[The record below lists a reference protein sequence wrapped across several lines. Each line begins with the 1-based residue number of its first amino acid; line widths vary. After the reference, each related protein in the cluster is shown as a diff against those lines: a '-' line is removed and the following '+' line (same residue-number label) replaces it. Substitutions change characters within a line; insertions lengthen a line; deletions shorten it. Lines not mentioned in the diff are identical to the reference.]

1 MIGLFS
7 IFYGHYR
14 RNIDI
19 EQLSS
24 LGIAPLHHFDI
35 FAILEDFKAIYE
47 RVSRCTVLVL
57 VRLHQRRC
65 T

>member
-14 RNIDI
+14 RNTDI

-24 LGIAPLHHFDI
+24 LRISPWPSLDI

-65 T
+65 G